1 MVLENGLHVAL
12 WRYLLVFASG
22 VRSYTVDDLG
32 WIDYHT
38 SCYHAMI
45 CFVPFIVVRIIFGDV
60 IVDEGY

>member
-1 MVLENGLHVAL
+1 M
-12 WRYLLVFASG
+12 FASG

-45 CFVPFIVVRIIFGDV
+45 CFVPFIVVRIVFGDV
-60 IVDEGY
+60 VVDERY